1 MKQLRTWVLRLAGI
15 FSKERREHDFASEIE
30 AHLQMHIDDKIRAG
44 MSPEEARREAIL
56 KLGGVEQTKQAYRE
70 RGTMPLLESFLQD
83 LRFAA
88 RQLVKNPGFALIAVF
103 VLALGM
109 GASLA
114 IFAFVDAT
122 LIKPLPYWKPNRLV
136 NATES
141 VAMIPRA
148 DLSYPDYLDWKSRN
162 DVFTSLDVWDQRGYM
177 LSTPSGVQLVR
188 GSRVSDGFFRT
199 LGVLP
204 QLGRDFYAGEDLPS
218 APHTVILS
226 YESWQKWFG
235 GRQDVI
241 GQPVTLSG
249 DAYTI
254 VGVLPASFQFARS
267 GSAEFWTTLHADGQ
281 CDVRRS
287 CHSLTGVARLKDG
300 VSVEKANAEMK
311 AIAAQLEKQYPDS
324 NRGQGAIVEPL
335 SDVIVGDVRP
345 ILLVL
350 MAGAAL
356 LLVIACVNVSSLLL
370 VRSESRRREIAVR
383 GALGASQA
391 RLLRQFVTE
400 GLVLVV
406 AAACLGVGFAELLI
420 HTLLGFITKDVMTYT
435 PYLNQ
440 LGLNLHSLLFAGG
453 LSLLSLA
460 LFSLA
465 PGLRFAMRS
474 HLREDLAEGGRT
486 AASSLWRKFASNLVI
501 VELAMAVVL
510 LAAAGLLGKSLYRL
524 LHVDVGFRP
533 DHLATAQVA
542 LPAEY
547 AKDEQRVA
555 ITRQVISRL
564 AGLPGVKSVGVTT
577 RVPVSSNGNT
587 SWIRIAGR
595 PYNGE
600 HNEVNEREVSA
611 DFLKTLQASLL
622 SGRYFSDAED
632 LSKPKVVIINRA
644 LAKQYFPDED
654 PIGKQIGDTELSPKS
669 LEEIIGV
676 VDDVKEGSLDEKTW
690 PAVYEPYNQNPD
702 DYFTVF
708 VRTDQSEPSLLP
720 TVVAAIHQVNS
731 GIAVFDEASMN
742 ERIYN
747 SPSAYLHRTSAWLIG
762 GFAALALLLG
772 AVGLYGVIAYSVS
785 QRTRE
790 IGVRMALGAQRS
802 AVYQLI
808 MSEAGWLTGIGIL
821 AGLICAVAAGLLMR
835 KLLFA
840 VPAWDASTLVAVS
853 GVLAICALA
862 ATYVPA
868 RRAASVNPVDALR
881 AE

>member
-1 MKQLRTWVLRLAGI
+1 MKQLRTWILRLAGI
-15 FSKERREHDFASEIE
+15 FSKNRRERDFTEEIE
-30 AHLQMHIDDKIRAG
+30 AHLAMHVEDNLRAG
-44 MSPEEARREAIL
+44 MSVEQARREAVI
-56 KLGGVEQTKQAYRE
+56 KLGGLEQTKQIYRE
-70 RGTMPLLESFLQD
+70 RATTPLLESFLQD

-103 VLALGM
+103 VLALGI

-114 IFAFVDAT
+114 IFTFVDAT
-122 LIKPLPYWKPNRLV
+122 LIKPLPYSKPNRLV

-177 LSTPSGVQLVR
+177 LSTPSGVQLVH
-188 GSRVSDGFFRT
+188 GARVSDGFFRT

-204 QLGRDFYAGEDLPS
+204 LLGRDFYGGEDLPS
-218 APHTVILS
+218 APRTAMLS
-226 YESWQKWFG
+226 YEAWQKWFG
-235 GRQDVI
+235 GRENVI

-267 GSAEFWTTLHADGQ
+267 GGAEFWTTLHANGH

-300 VSVEKANAEMK
+300 VSVEKADAEMK

-335 SDVIVGDVRP
+335 SEVIVGDVRP

-350 MAGAAL
+350 MAGAVL
-356 LLVIACVNVSSLLL
+356 LLIIACVNVSSLLL

-391 RLLRQFVTE
+391 RLIRQFVTE
-400 GLVLVV
+400 GLALVV
-406 AAACLGVGFAELLI
+406 IAAGLALGFATLFI
-420 HTLLGFITKDVMTYT
+420 HTLLGFISKDVMAYT
-435 PYLNQ
+435 PYLNG
-440 LGLNLHSLLFAGG
+440 LGLNLHSLLFIGG
-453 LSLLSLA
+453 LSLLSLT

-465 PGLRFAMRS
+465 PALRFTLWS
-474 HLREDLAEGGRT
+474 HLRDDLAEGGRT
-486 AASSLWRKFASNLVI
+486 AASNLWRKFASNLVI

-524 LHVDVGFRP
+524 VHVDVGFRP
-533 DHLATAQVA
+533 DHLATAEVA

-555 ITRQVISRL
+555 VTRQIISRL
-564 AGLPGVKSVGVTT
+564 ASLPGVRSVGVTT

-587 SWIRIAGR
+587 TWIRFPGR

-644 LAKQYFPDED
+644 LANLYFPGEN
-654 PIGKQIGDTELSPKS
+654 PIGKQVGDTELSPKS

-708 VRTDQSEPSLLP
+708 VRTDQSESSLLP
-720 TVVAAIHQVNS
+720 SIVAAIHQVNS

-772 AVGLYGVIAYSVS
+772 AVGLYGVIAYSVT

-790 IGVRMALGAQRS
+790 IGVRMALGAQRG

-821 AGLICAVAAGLLMR
+821 CGLLCAVAAGFLMR
-835 KLLFA
+835 RVLFA

-853 GVLAICALA
+853 GVLAVCALL

-868 RRAASVNPVDALR
+868 RRAASVNPVEALR